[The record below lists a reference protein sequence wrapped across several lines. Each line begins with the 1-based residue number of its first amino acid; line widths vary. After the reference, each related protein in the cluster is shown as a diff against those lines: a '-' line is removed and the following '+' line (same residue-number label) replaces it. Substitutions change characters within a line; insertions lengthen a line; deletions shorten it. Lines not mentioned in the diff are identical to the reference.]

1 MLSLVIL
8 LLIIILYL
16 LYRYSSVN
24 ENYENIKLD
33 IGNMLCTYYCNLVI
47 SILKKE
53 DFHYSNEGYV
63 SDATHVSNKSPFLD
77 NLPKF
82 IKFNENT
89 YNQFVNNDISIDD
102 IDQTGFGFWLV
113 TSRKYEI
120 IHKIM
125 KPTMHSI
132 LNDLFT
138 KLNLIKNV
146 PYPVIHFRCA
156 DTPFVRLELYYF
168 QRYEYFLK
176 AMSYIENELGIVT
189 DITILACFD
198 HLSNEDNKKS
208 CNRYVNLLKEK
219 LNYNVHIECNSNVD
233 DFATLFYAP
242 AVISTL
248 SSFSF
253 MAGYFGNGIYIQPRQ
268 MVSENEKC
276 NDCENTF
283 SNYNIPHNKV
293 TDYHDVDAVYKLLNS

>member
-1 MLSLVIL
+1 M
-8 LLIIILYL
+8 
-16 LYRYSSVN
+16 
-24 ENYENIKLD
+24 
-33 IGNMLCTYYCNLVI
+33 
-47 SILKKE
+47 
-53 DFHYSNEGYV
+53 
-63 SDATHVSNKSPFLD
+63 
-77 NLPKF
+77 
-82 IKFNENT
+82 
-89 YNQFVNNDISIDD
+89 NNDISIDD

-219 LNYNVHIECNSNVD
+219 LNYNVHI
-233 DFATLFYAP
+233 
-242 AVISTL
+242 
-248 SSFSF
+248 
-253 MAGYFGNGIYIQPRQ
+253 
-268 MVSENEKC
+268 
-276 NDCENTF
+276 
-283 SNYNIPHNKV
+283 
-293 TDYHDVDAVYKLLNS
+293 